1 MLLLWPNHLQVA
13 LSAQGAAAI
22 SLFAGSSKNKLKQQF
37 MPAIQ
42 NLEAPKWHSVSTS
55 LEALLSAM
63 QVKPNT
69 QLTVVLNSDF
79 IRYQLL
85 PVQKISMNSAE
96 KQAYAVAA
104 YKEIYGSEMDGW
116 RIKLHET
123 GFSQGSIAAAVDE
136 SFLDKLQQVS
146 QQHQVQ
152 LVSVQPYLMGAYN
165 SCKKWLGKLSGYFVV
180 IEANKLILLNLQ
192 QGQCQNLR
200 MSAVGDDWQ
209 QDLKQLLLREI
220 MLNDAAD
227 QEVLVYAPVHKQV
240 AINKIEGWHVS
251 RIGPTA
257 KQTMTN
263 THFAMLEVLA

>member
-1 MLLLWPNHLQVA
+1 MLLLWPNQLQVA

-22 SLFAGSSKNKLKQQF
+22 SLSARAGKNKLKQQF
-37 MPAIQ
+37 VPAIQ
-42 NLEAPKWHSVSTS
+42 NVEAPNWHSVSTS
-55 LEALLSAM
+55 LEALLSTM

-85 PVQKISMNSAE
+85 PAQKISMSSAE
-96 KQAYAVAA
+96 KQAYAAAA

-123 GFSQGSIAAAVDE
+123 GFRQVSIASAVDE
-136 SFLDKLQQVS
+136 NFLDKLQQVS
-146 QQHQVQ
+146 QQHQIK
-152 LVSVQPYLMGAYN
+152 LASVQPYLMGAYN
-165 SCKKWLGKLSGYFVV
+165 SCKKQLGKLSGYFVV
-180 IEANKLILLNLQ
+180 IEANKLMLLNLQ

-200 MSAVGDDWQ
+200 MSAVGKDWQ
-209 QDLKQLLLREI
+209 QDLKQLLLRET
-220 MLNDAAD
+220 MLNDANG
-227 QEVLVYAPVHKQV
+227 QEVLVYAPLHKQV

-251 RIGPTA
+251 RVGPTA
-257 KQTMTN
+257 KQAMTN